1 MAVNPIPEGYPR
13 LMAYLSIDGAS
24 DAIAFYTKVF
34 GLTERMRMP
43 GPDGVIGHA
52 ELELAGSVLMLA
64 DSAAAEDFPSPKK
77 LGNTPVNMTLY
88 VEDVD
93 AVHKAA
99 LAAGATELRA
109 PEDQFYGDRTAT
121 VEDPWG
127 HRWAVMTHIEDVSP
141 EEMEKRM
148 AEMMNQ
154 G

>member
-34 GLTERMRMP
+34 GFKEKVRMGGP
-43 GPDGVIGHA
+43 GDLIGHA
-52 ELELAGSVLMLA
+52 ELEHNGSVLMLA
-64 DSAAAEDFPSPKK
+64 DSGAAEDFPTPKK
-77 LGNTPVNMTLY
+77 LGGTPVNLVLY
-88 VEDVD
+88 TEDCD
-93 AVHKAA
+93 AIHKAA

-109 PEDQFYGDRTAT
+109 PEDQFYGDRASTI
-121 VEDPWG
+121 EDPFG
-127 HRWAVMTHIEDVSP
+127 HRWSVMTHIEDVSP

-148 AEMMNQ
+148 AAMGEQ

>member
-13 LMAYLSIDGAS
+13 LMAYLSIEGAS
-24 DAIAFYTKVF
+24 DAIAFYTEVF
-34 GLTERMRMP
+34 GFTERMRMP

-64 DSAAAEDFPSPKK
+64 DTAAAEDFPSPKK
-77 LGNTPVNMTLY
+77 LGGTSVNMTLY
-88 VEDVD
+88 AEDVD
-93 AVHKAA
+93 ATHKAA

-109 PEDQFYGDRTAT
+109 PEDQFYGDRSAT

-127 HRWAVMTHIEDVSP
+127 HRWTVMTHVEDVSP

-148 AEMMNQ
+148 AAMGQ

>member
-13 LMAYLSIDGAS
+13 LMAYLSVDGAS

-34 GLTERMRMP
+34 GFTERMRMP
-43 GPDGVIGHA
+43 GPGGVIGHA

-64 DSAAAEDFPSPKK
+64 DTAAAEDFPSPKK

-88 VEDVD
+88 AEDVD
-93 AVHKAA
+93 ATHKAA
-99 LAAGATELRA
+99 LAAGAKELRA
-109 PEDQFYGDRTAT
+109 PEDQFYGDRSAT

-127 HRWAVMTHIEDVSP
+127 HRWSVMTHVEDVSP

-148 AEMMNQ
+148 AALGQ
-154 G
+154 D

>member
-13 LMAYLSIDGAS
+13 LMAYLSIDGAT
-24 DAIAFYTKVF
+24 DAIAFYTEVF
-34 GLTERMRMP
+34 GFKEKMRMP

-64 DSAAAEDFPSPKK
+64 DSAAAEDFPTPKK
-77 LGNTPVNMTLY
+77 LGGTPVNMTLY
-88 VEDVD
+88 TEDVD
-93 AVHKAA
+93 ATHKAA
-99 LAAGATELRA
+99 LAKGANELRA
-109 PEDQFYGDRTAT
+109 PEDQFYGDRSAT

-127 HRWAVMTHIEDVSP
+127 HRWTVMTHVEDVSP

-148 AEMMNQ
+148 AAMGQ